1 MNDDILK
8 SKIKLIADN
17 LEKLRAILPKNFEDF
32 QKNDL
37 VIAASERYF
46 QVIVDAIIDCNQI
59 LIEKNNLPASD
70 TYFNT
75 FSTLSKISIFPS
87 DLLENLSYCVG
98 ARNALVHKYEH
109 IQLKREFKDIKKYL
123 PLFKQYLKIISG
135 KILS

>member
-1 MNDDILK
+1 MNDDILR
-8 SKIKLIADN
+8 SKIKLVAENI
-17 LEKLRAILPKNFEDF
+17 EKLQANLPEGFEDF

-37 VIAASERYF
+37 VMSASERYF
-46 QVIVDAIIDCNQI
+46 QIIVDAIIDCNQI

-98 ARNALVHKYEH
+98 TRNALVHKYEH
-109 IQLKREFKDIKKYL
+109 IQLKREFEDIKKYL
-123 PLFKQYLKIISG
+123 LLFKQYLKIISE
-135 KILS
+135 KTL

>member
-1 MNDDILK
+1 MNDDILR
-8 SKIKLIADN
+8 SKIKLVAENI
-17 LEKLRAILPKNFEDF
+17 EKLQANLPEDFEDF

-37 VIAASERYF
+37 VMSASERYF
-46 QVIVDAIIDCNQI
+46 QIIVDAIIDCNQI

-98 ARNALVHKYEH
+98 TRNALVHKYEH
-109 IQLKREFKDIKKYL
+109 IQLKREFEDIKKYL
-123 PLFKQYLKIISG
+123 LLFKQYLKIISE
-135 KILS
+135 KTL